1 MTEPQTLF
9 ASLQSALCFAQ
20 VVADS
25 NGAPVRVVYDRA
37 IQWYFIDE
45 EPDDS
50 EWPDSWVDSAIV
62 EPGGWA

>member
-1 MTEPQTLF
+1 MTGPQTLF

-45 EPDDS
+45 EPDS
-50 EWPDSWVDSAIV
+50 EWPESYSDAALV
-62 EPGGWA
+62 EPGGVA